1 MKNSLPLPCSTALP
15 STALPVSP
23 PAKLVEVRGFEPLTC
38 CVQGSRSSHLSYT
51 PQERPNPK
59 HPVHESSTLKSRV
72 RSCDFFMVGPDG
84 LEPSASALSGL
95 RSSQLSYGPVSSSTT
110 PVSTEPITAR
120 PDPSPGPMS
129 PAPGFAP
136 ASSAGTLPVF
146 LWSPVLS
153 KSEQNF
159 SQASRLADI
168 QPPAVRMPTTTIAY
182 GALPV
187 VAGISLTCPA
197 ELQQFRQLCEV
208 RIVPSIRGSSS
219 PNFQV

>member
-1 MKNSLPLPCSTALP
+1 M
-15 STALPVSP
+15 
-23 PAKLVEVRGFEPLTC
+23 EVRGFEPLTC

-59 HPVHESSTLKSRV
+59 HPTYRSSTYKFRD
-72 RSCDFFMVGPDG
+72 RICDCFMVGPDG

-95 RSSQLSYGPVSSSTT
+95 RSSQLSYGPVSSSTS

-120 PDPSPGPMS
+120 PDPSPGPTS
-129 PAPGFAP
+129 PAPGFARP
-136 ASSAGTLPVF
+136 RRSEPFQSFV
-146 LWSPVLS
+146 WSPVLS

-159 SQASRLADI
+159 SQASCLADK
-168 QPPAVRMPTTTIAY
+168 QPTADRMPATTIAY

-197 ELQQFRQLCEV
+197 ELKQFRQLCEV
-208 RIVPSIRGSSS
+208 RTVPSIRGGSS